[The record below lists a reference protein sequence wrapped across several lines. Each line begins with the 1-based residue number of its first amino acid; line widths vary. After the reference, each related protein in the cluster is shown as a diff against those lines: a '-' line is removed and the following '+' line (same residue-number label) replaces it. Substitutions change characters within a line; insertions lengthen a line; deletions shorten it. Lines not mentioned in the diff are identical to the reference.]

1 MILKRLVLGPLQT
14 NCYILWDKA
23 TKEAAI
29 FDPAD
34 NGTRIMDV
42 VIEYDLSVKY
52 IVLTHTHIDHVN
64 ALDYVKEQTG
74 AEVVVH
80 EDEKKCLNSDF
91 DTMAF
96 IVNSSA
102 PRTKADITVL
112 EGDTLF
118 LGDKEL
124 KILHTPGHT
133 VGGVCYL
140 CDGILFAGDTLFAG
154 SIGRTDFPGGSFE
167 TLRNSIK
174 RIYTLPDDT
183 VLLSGHGGKT
193 TVINEKRYNPF
204 VRG

>member
-1 MILKRLVLGPLQT
+1 MEIKTLVLGDIEV
-14 NCYILWDKA
+14 NCYLVSTDKSAVVIDTGYPSSEAVDFLKNAANKERLILLTHGHFDHIGFAGELSKLTN
-23 TKEAAI
+23 TKVAI
-29 FDPAD
+29 GEMDANALTDNYINLSALFGAPINTFDADMLLAD
-34 NGTRIMDV
+34 NDEVTVG
-42 VIEYDLSVKY
+42 DLTFKV
-52 IVLTHTHIDHVN
+52 
-64 ALDYVKEQTG
+64 
-74 AEVVVH
+74 
-80 EDEKKCLNSDF
+80 
-91 DTMAF
+91 M
-96 IVNSSA
+96 
-102 PRTKADITVL
+102 
-112 EGDTLF
+112 
-118 LGDKEL
+118 
-124 KILHTPGHT
+124 HTPGHT

>member
-1 MILKRLVLGPLQT
+1 MEIKALVLGDIEV
-14 NCYILWDKA
+14 NCYLVS
-23 TKEAAI
+23 TENAA
-29 FDPAD
+29 
-34 NGTRIMDV
+34 V
-42 VIEYDLSVKY
+42 VIDPGYPSSEAVDFLKNAANKERL
-52 IVLTHTHIDHVN
+52 ILLTHGHFDHIGFAGELSKLTNTKIAIGEMDAN
-64 ALDYVKEQTG
+64 ALTDNYINLSALFG
-74 AEVVVH
+74 APINTFDADMLLSDNDEVAV
-80 EDEKKCLNSDF
+80 
-91 DTMAF
+91 
-96 IVNSSA
+96 
-102 PRTKADITVL
+102 
-112 EGDTLF
+112 GDLTF
-118 LGDKEL
+118 KV
-124 KILHTPGHT
+124 IHTPGHT

>member
-1 MILKRLVLGPLQT
+1 MSAVVIDPGYPSSEAVDFLKNAANKERLILLTHGHFHHIGFAGELSKLT
-14 NCYILWDKA
+14 NTKVAIGEMDANALTDNYINLSA
-23 TKEAAI
+23 LFGAPINT
-29 FDPAD
+29 FDADMLLAD
-34 NGTRIMDV
+34 NDEVTVG
-42 VIEYDLSVKY
+42 DLTFKV
-52 IVLTHTHIDHVN
+52 
-64 ALDYVKEQTG
+64 
-74 AEVVVH
+74 
-80 EDEKKCLNSDF
+80 
-91 DTMAF
+91 M
-96 IVNSSA
+96 
-102 PRTKADITVL
+102 
-112 EGDTLF
+112 
-118 LGDKEL
+118 
-124 KILHTPGHT
+124 HTPGHT

>member
-1 MILKRLVLGPLQT
+1 MEIKTLVLGDIEV
-14 NCYILWDKA
+14 NCYLVSTENAAVVIDPGYPSSEAVDFLKNAANKERLILLTHGHFDHIGFAGELSKLTN
-23 TKEAAI
+23 TKIAI
-29 FDPAD
+29 GEMDANALTDNYINLSALFGAPINTFDADMLLAD
-34 NGTRIMDV
+34 NDEVAVG
-42 VIEYDLSVKY
+42 DLTFKV
-52 IVLTHTHIDHVN
+52 
-64 ALDYVKEQTG
+64 
-74 AEVVVH
+74 
-80 EDEKKCLNSDF
+80 
-91 DTMAF
+91 M
-96 IVNSSA
+96 
-102 PRTKADITVL
+102 
-112 EGDTLF
+112 
-118 LGDKEL
+118 
-124 KILHTPGHT
+124 HTPGHT